1 MLYFTYFLI
10 IVLFTIQ
17 VYTLILLKEK
27 NKIPKPKSDEVYLA
41 KIPKATSYTDVESDY
56 KIFYDVMKSIKLE
69 DWKCDITFHYD
80 MYHVEFHSPNG
91 LRFISRVRIYDI
103 DRKNEVSLGIL
114 QITGT
119 KSIALDRESFGKLK
133 NDALIF
139 IWDYIIKWHEDRN
152 TETKNEILYKIT
164 EISKKLKTL
173 RRTEQL
179 DKLLKNE
186 DNTN

>member
-69 DWKCDITFHYD
+69 DWKCDIIHQYD
-80 MYHVEFHSPNG
+80 LYHVEFISPNG
-91 LRFISRVRIYDI
+91 LRLISRIRVDDI
-103 DRKNEVSLGIL
+103 DKKNEVSLTIL

-119 KSIALDRESFGKLK
+119 KSIALGKDNFGKLE

-139 IWDYIIKWHEDRN
+139 IWDYIIKWHDDRN
-152 TETKNEILYKIT
+152 TETKNEILYKIS

-179 DKLLKNE
+179 DKLLKYE
-186 DNTN
+186 DDTN